1 MSFHSENNDRFL
13 KRTKDRLDLFDTGN
27 EGPFS
32 HEFGSVLEEFSLRD
46 NNSSKMLLNDKVES
60 LDITNDLSLSK
71 V

>member
-1 MSFHSENNDRFL
+1 MSFQSESNDRFS
-13 KRTKDRLDLFDTGN
+13 KRTKDRLNLFDAGN

-32 HEFGSVLEEFSLRD
+32 NEFGSLLEEFSLRD
-46 NNSSKMLLNDKVES
+46 NNSSKMLLNDNIES